1 MRRPLLLPVLLIAN
15 VGNATAQ
22 QNDSFGEKL
31 QPVRVAA
38 GSLERQ
44 RVKFRNLPPVTDLN
58 SVQSLGR
65 DLICGRYDGANQSQ
79 ETLVTMPAR
88 LEVAEKPAGFLSDE
102 YVKTVAIKGLW
113 GSAVPFQFQAS
124 ADRLGLFD
132 GRYMRM
138 VLAWTISDYNVN
150 KTAIELR
157 LNEADSSLFIRTILP
172 NESTGKDDG
181 VMYSC
186 RVTPTG

>member
-22 QNDSFGEKL
+22 QNESFGEKL

-88 LEVAEKPAGFLSDE
+88 WNLRRS
-102 YVKTVAIKGLW
+102 
-113 GSAVPFQFQAS
+113 QQAS
-124 ADRLGLFD
+124 CQ
-132 GRYMRM
+132 MNM
-138 VLAWTISDYNVN
+138 
-150 KTAIELR
+150 
-157 LNEADSSLFIRTILP
+157 
-172 NESTGKDDG
+172 
-181 VMYSC
+181 
-186 RVTPTG
+186 